1 MREKIARLIDD
12 NYHGLTH
19 YDNGSRSWCGE
30 LADQIL
36 SLPSGLVAGEHELT
50 VQEAL
55 EDYQR
60 IIFNFPEYPDVGYF
74 DGERITKPIIPQSR

>member
-1 MREKIARLIDD
+1 MREKIAETIRQGVLYGFTGILDS
-12 NYHGLTH
+12 LTV
-19 YDNGSRSWCGE
+19 DKI
-30 LADQIL
+30 ADQIL